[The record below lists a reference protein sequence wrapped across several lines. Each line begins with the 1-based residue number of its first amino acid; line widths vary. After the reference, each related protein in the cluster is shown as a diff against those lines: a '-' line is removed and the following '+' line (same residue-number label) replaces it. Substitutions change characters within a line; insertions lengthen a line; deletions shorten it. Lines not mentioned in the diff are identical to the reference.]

1 MKKALLI
8 NAIIFSSLVFPQVA
22 YAQTASGN
30 VNQIVNFLKS
40 IVGVLVTVGTVVSVI
55 FFAIGGFTYMTS
67 TGNPEALEKSKKTI
81 IYSGVGLVIVLGA
94 YVLSGI
100 VTQLATAA
108 GFTGQ

>member
-1 MKKALLI
+1 MKKALFI
-8 NAIIFSSLVFPQVA
+8 NAIILSSLFFPQLA

-40 IVGVLVTVGTVVSVI
+40 IVGVLVTIGTVVSVI
-55 FFAIGGFTYMTS
+55 FFAVGGFTYMTS

-81 IYSGVGLVIVLGA
+81 IYSAVGLVIVLGA

-100 VTQLATAA
+100 VTQLANTA

>member
-8 NAIIFSSLVFPQVA
+8 NVIILSSLVFPQVA
-22 YAQTASGN
+22 FAQTASGN

-40 IVGVLVTVGTVVSVI
+40 IVGVLVTVSSIVAVI
-55 FFAIGGFTYMTS
+55 FFAIGGFTYITS

-81 IYSGVGLVIVLGA
+81 IYAGVGLVIILGA

-100 VTQLATAA
+100 VTQLASSA
-108 GFTGQ
+108 GLTGQ